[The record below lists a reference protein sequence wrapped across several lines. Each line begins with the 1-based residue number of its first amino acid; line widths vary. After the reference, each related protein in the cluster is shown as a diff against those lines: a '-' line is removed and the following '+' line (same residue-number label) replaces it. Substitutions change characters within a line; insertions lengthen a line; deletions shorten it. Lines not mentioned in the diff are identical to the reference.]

1 MTREFGATAWGRAW
15 LRQIEPILIA
25 GDPDRDLVRAR
36 SLARRA
42 IDGLCIDGHRVT
54 ARLTERGREH
64 VIVLDIPTWTDREHR
79 TASEVL
85 AGVDAAH
92 GGDLPD
98 HLAAALAS
106 AGVQIAP
113 PVDDIETTGDAD
125 ATKRHHVLAVC
136 YALAQRIDEEPVLT
150 LRLRTPPE
158 SSPRVETTTP
168 SGLLALTD
176 IDPATFYMAAGST

>member
-64 VIVLDIPTWTDREHR
+64 VIVLDIPTWTD
-79 TASEVL
+79 ASTE
-85 AGVDAAH
+85 
-92 GGDLPD
+92 
-98 HLAAALAS
+98 
-106 AGVQIAP
+106 P
-113 PVDDIETTGDAD
+113 PAKSSQGS
-125 ATKRHHVLAVC
+125 
-136 YALAQRIDEEPVLT
+136 
-150 LRLRTPPE
+150 TPPTAATCPTI
-158 SSPRVETTTP
+158 SQPHWPQRAFRSPRRSTTSKPPATPTRPSGTTFSRSATP
-168 SGLLALTD
+168 S
-176 IDPATFYMAAGST
+176 PRESTKNPS